1 MGSCGGVIV
10 LPHTVTPLEDEGT
23 ALLATL
29 ALFGGNPEL
38 PIAQHLPDFL
48 PTILPGTAQQS
59 QWGLRV
65 EKGVD
70 DTVGQ

>member
-29 ALFGGNPEL
+29 QAAWYVSVHAASP
-38 PIAQHLPDFL
+38 QHM
-48 PTILPGTAQQS
+48 
-59 QWGLRV
+59 
-65 EKGVD
+65 
-70 DTVGQ
+70 